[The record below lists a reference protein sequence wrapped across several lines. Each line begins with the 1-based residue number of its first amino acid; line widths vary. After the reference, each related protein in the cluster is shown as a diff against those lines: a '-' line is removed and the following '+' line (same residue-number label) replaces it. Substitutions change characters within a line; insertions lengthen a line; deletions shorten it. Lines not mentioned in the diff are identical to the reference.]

1 MREKVI
7 IIMNKK
13 LLLVVALLAGIIG
26 FGACSSVSTNTV
38 STGNNG
44 SIAIVVNKPS
54 NATVENVNIKPANST
69 ADTKPMNTTVD
80 TKSPTKNDE
89 TAKSNAPTGGKI
101 GVPECD
107 EYIEK
112 YEACLNSKVPE
123 VQRAALLPQLEIYRK
138 GWKNAATNP
147 QAKAA
152 LAGGCKV
159 ALATAKQSM
168 SDFSCDW

>member
-1 MREKVI
+1 MIKS
-7 IIMNKK
+7 NKK
-13 LLLVVALLAGIIG
+13 LLLAVALTVGIIG
-26 FGACSSVSTNTV
+26 FGACSSTSTNSV

-44 SIAIVVNKPS
+44 NIAIVVNKPA
-54 NATVENVNIKPANST
+54 NTTVENVNIKPANT
-69 ADTKPMNTTVD
+69 AVDTKPMNTTVD
-80 TKSPTKNDE
+80 SKPPTKNNE

-107 EYIEK
+107 EYLEK

-138 GWKNAATNP
+138 GWKNAAGNQ

-159 ALATAKQSM
+159 ALETAKQSM